1 MFNFHLFNCTEAMN
15 LSRKS
20 PIKEFFP
27 FCEYESKEECQ
38 LSQLSIEWKI
48 RKNVGSCH
56 CQWKNRTAL
65 SDLGITSFQFFH
77 TLSCVV
83 WKVIIAMGNSRFI
96 GWEQKDSHYF
106 SSFSLENLIFIEKL
120 HDALEMLKLLVCIFI
135 NFSNKMEQQLW
146 HD

>member
-27 FCEYESKEECQ
+27 FCECESKEECQ
-38 LSQLSIEWKI
+38 LSQLSIECKI
-48 RKNVGSCH
+48 RINVANCH
-56 CQWKNRTAL
+56 CQRKTRAAL

-77 TLSCVV
+77 SQLCCLESNYSNG
-83 WKVIIAMGNSRFI
+83 KYSRFV
-96 GWEQKDSHYF
+96 GCEQKDSHYF

-135 NFSNKMEQQLW
+135 NFSNKME
-146 HD
+146 